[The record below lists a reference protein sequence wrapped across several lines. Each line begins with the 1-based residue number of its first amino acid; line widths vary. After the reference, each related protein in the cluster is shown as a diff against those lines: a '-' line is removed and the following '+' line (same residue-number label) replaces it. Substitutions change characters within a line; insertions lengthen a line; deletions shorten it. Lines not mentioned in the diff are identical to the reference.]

1 MLKNDVNFILWK
13 FVGPIIC
20 KDVGK
25 MGEGGGGFV
34 TSPDPGALKKPGL
47 NRFET
52 DVLAS

>member
-25 MGEGGGGFV
+25 MGEGGGGVRYF
-34 TSPDPGALKKPGL
+34 PGPRSAKK
-47 NRFET
+47 
-52 DVLAS
+52 AQSQ